1 MYRISILT
9 ITGYDENSIEIDN
22 MVYPP
27 SVILFPTQVLL
38 WEIVGADTLT
48 IDDFIILKYVKP
60 KPTYVVVGV
69 LKPEKFPSAILEQLN
84 A

>member
-1 MYRISILT
+1 
-9 ITGYDENSIEIDN
+9 

-27 SVILFPTQVLL
+27 CAIVFPTQALV
-38 WEIVGADTLT
+38 WEVAGANTIT

-60 KPTYVVVGV
+60 KPTYVVVGL
-69 LKPEKFPSAILEQLN
+69 LKPENFPLSILEHLQ